1 MPLQCCQRPSSW
13 RKQGQRGAQGRV
25 KVRFFIWMYIP
36 CALGSQFLYVLCL
49 IILISFTMFQSWP
62 SVTAQLQT
70 SRFNIGHSALELKAA
85 PKAAV
90 AESHTCIMPQVR
102 RIHICRNHVPSEK
115 CQNMVCIMLHQL
127 YDTIIYHII
136 PHFQTDPYHSAETTE
151 GSPGCPSCLQNPSAV
166 PQIRS
171 GSWSQAA
178 DVKTSS
184 CIQLPLF
191 KRGYH
196 GLPWVTMGCHSTQ
209 HDPTSLDK
217 KKIAM
222 TRHPTPPTTRLV
234 TPPRLLPSSRSL

>member
-1 MPLQCCQRPSSW
+1 MFPLKSAR
-13 RKQGQRGAQGRV
+13 
-25 KVRFFIWMYIP
+25 IWFVS
-36 CALGSQFLYVLCL
+36 C
-49 IILISFTMFQSWP
+49 
-62 SVTAQLQT
+62 
-70 SRFNIGHSALELKAA
+70 
-85 PKAAV
+85 
-90 AESHTCIMPQVR
+90 CIM
-102 RIHICRNHVPSEK
+102 
-115 CQNMVCIMLHQL
+115 L
-127 YDTIIYHII
+127 YDTIICHII

-184 CIQLPLF
+184 CMQLPLF

-196 GLPWVTMGCHSTQ
+196 GLPWVATLPSNQ
-209 HDPTSLDK
+209 SREK
-217 KKIAM
+217 IIAM